1 MPDTGLMQPMAE
13 RNTTQRSEM
22 LDAFRDALAPSGGSQ
37 TLEDKLKALTQP
49 QRDMLLSTAKMV
61 KMAMA
66 GKVAA
71 GDYSMGYADLL
82 TQMYGRIDIAKRQ
95 LIAELLDET
104 APLEF
109 VPQPKP
115 KRDEDGLSFYNR
127 PDMQVS
133 PRSEPSQAD
142 DETASALE
150 AVLADVFPEPQRKPA
165 SQPSK
170 VAVGKEAFL
179 AAYTPVAKEVA
190 KDLGVSHRIVLAQ
203 AALESGW
210 GKSVKG
216 NGLMG
221 IKSHGED
228 GGLDVITHEVV
239 NGKRVKITDS
249 FRQYD
254 SPEDSIRGYGS
265 FLKAN
270 SRYKHF
276 LRAGTEN
283 EDAQLSALQSSGYA
297 SDPKYAFKL
306 RNIMNGL
313 PDEQGET

>member
-1 MPDTGLMQPMAE
+1 MEYDKRGLMA
-13 RNTTQRSEM
+13 
-22 LDAFRDALAPSGGSQ
+22 LDKTEGSPLLDQ
-37 TLEDKLKALTQP
+37 LRAILSPAAGSPRTLEQRLASLNEIEQKLILQTAQFVHLAMQMRQATNDKT
-49 QRDMLLSTAKMV
+49 
-61 KMAMA
+61 
-66 GKVAA
+66 
-71 GDYSMGYADLL
+71 MGYADLV
-82 TQMYGRIDIAKRQ
+82 QSMYRGMSLDKRQ

-104 APLEF
+104 APLDFE
-109 VPQPKP
+109 PTPKP
-115 KRDEDGLSFYNR
+115 PRADTAISFYDR
-127 PDMQVS
+127 PEMQVS
-133 PRSEPSQAD
+133 PRSEPSQVD

-150 AVLADVFPEPQRKPA
+150 AVLAEVFPEPQLKPE

-190 KDLGVSHRIVLAQ
+190 EDLGVSYKIVLAQ

-221 IKSHGED
+221 VKSHGEE
-228 GGLDVITHEVV
+228 GGVDVVTHEVI
-239 NGKRVKITDS
+239 NGKRVKVTDS

-254 SPEDSIRGYGS
+254 NPEDSIRGYGK

-270 SRYKHF
+270 SRYRHF
-276 LRAGTEN
+276 LRAGAEN

-297 SDPKYAFKL
+297 TDPMYSQKL
-306 RNIMNGL
+306 KNIMRGL
-313 PDEQGET
+313 PDDEEGQG

>member
-1 MPDTGLMQPMAE
+1 MEYETKGLMASAQPAKRTPVLTE
-13 RNTTQRSEM
+13 FLNS
-22 LDAFRDALAPSGGSQ
+22 LAPQQAQ
-37 TLEDKLKALTQP
+37 TLEEQLAGMTESDRAFLMT
-49 QRDMLLSTAKMV
+49 MAKMV
-61 KMAMA
+61 QLSMQMRIGSGDRSQSYYELITEMY
-66 GKVAA
+66 GKVSPTKRRLVAEILDASSPLDLEPTPKKSQADAA
-71 GDYSMGYADLL
+71 M
-82 TQMYGRIDIAKRQ
+82 
-95 LIAELLDET
+95 
-104 APLEF
+104 
-109 VPQPKP
+109 
-115 KRDEDGLSFYNR
+115 SFYNR
-127 PDMQVS
+127 PEMQVS

-150 AVLADVFPEPQRKPA
+150 AVLADVFPEPQ
-165 SQPSK
+165 PSK

-190 KDLGVSHRIVLAQ
+190 KDLGVSHKIVLAQ

-210 GKSVKG
+210 GSKVKG

-239 NGKRVKITDS
+239 NGKRIKITDS

-254 SPEDSIRGYGS
+254 TPEDSIRGYAG

-270 SRYKHF
+270 SRYRHF
-276 LRAGTEN
+276 LRAGAEN

-297 SDPKYAFKL
+297 TDPMYSQKL
-306 RNIMNGL
+306 KNIIQGI
-313 PDEQGET
+313 PDEEGQG

>member
-1 MPDTGLMQPMAE
+1 MPDTGLMRPQAE

-22 LDAFRDALAPSGGSQ
+22 LDAFRDVLAPSGGSQ
-37 TLEDKLKALTQP
+37 SLEDKLKALTQA

-71 GDYSMGYADLL
+71 GDYSISYADLL
-82 TQMYGRIDIAKRQ
+82 AQMYARMDITKRQ
-95 LIAELLDET
+95 LTAELLDKT

-115 KRDEDGLSFYNR
+115 KRDEDGLSFYNS
-127 PDMQVS
+127 PDFKVKPQT
-133 PRSEPSQAD
+133 EPSQAD

-150 AVLADVFPEPQRKPA
+150 AVLAEVFPEPQLKPA

-228 GGLDVITHEVV
+228 GGLDVITHEVL
-239 NGKRVKITDS
+239 NGKKVKITDS

-254 SPEDSIRGYGS
+254 TPEDSIRGYGK

-270 SRYKHF
+270 SRYRHF
-276 LRAGTEN
+276 LNAGGEN
-283 EDAQLSALQSSGYA
+283 VDAQLSALQSSGYA

-313 PDEQGET
+313 PDEEGET

>member
-1 MPDTGLMQPMAE
+1 MKYDNKGLMA
-13 RNTTQRSEM
+13 
-22 LDAFRDALAPSGGSQ
+22 LDKTEGSPLLDQ
-37 TLEDKLKALTQP
+37 LRAILSPAAGSPRTLEQRLASLNEIEQKLILQTAQFVHLAMQMRQATNDKTM
-49 QRDMLLSTAKMV
+49 D
-61 KMAMA
+61 
-66 GKVAA
+66 
-71 GDYSMGYADLL
+71 YADLV
-82 TQMYGRIDIAKRQ
+82 QSMYRGMSLDKRQ
-95 LIAELLDET
+95 MIAELLDET
-104 APLEF
+104 APLDFE
-109 VPQPKP
+109 PTPKQP
-115 KRDEDGLSFYNR
+115 RTDTAISFYDR
-127 PDMQVS
+127 PEMQVS

-150 AVLADVFPEPQRKPA
+150 AVLAEVFPEPQLKPE

-190 KDLGVSHRIVLAQ
+190 EDLGVSYKIVLAQ

-221 IKSHGED
+221 VKSHGEE
-228 GGLDVITHEVV
+228 GGVDVVTHEVV

-254 SPEDSIRGYGS
+254 SPEDSIRGYGK

-276 LRAGTEN
+276 LRAGAEN

-297 SDPKYAFKL
+297 TDPMYSQKL
-306 RNIMNGL
+306 KNIMRGL
-313 PDEQGET
+313 PDDEEGQG